1 MLALFFTVLLWL
13 IEAAFVIV
21 PIVLPIVLWVQA
33 YQSYHNDN
41 DRGWIIVIVFALV
54 FTSIGVKST
63 YKTYLSYTCDTV
75 KVESYCCVDFDSNDS
90 NESYTEYYCIEYDD
104 CMVDACKVGSEYVI
118 L

>member
-1 MLALFFTVLLWL
+1 MLVLFLTVLFWL
-13 IEAAFVIV
+13 HESAFVML
-21 PIVLPIVLWVQA
+21 PIVFPIVLWVQA

-41 DRGWIIVIVFALV
+41 DRGWIIGIVFALV
-54 FTSIGVKST
+54 FTSLGVKST

-75 KVESYCCVDFDSNDS
+75 KVESYCCVDYDVTNSG
-90 NESYTEYYCIEYDD
+90 YHCIEYDD

>member
-1 MLALFFTVLLWL
+1 MLALFFTVLFWL
-13 IEAAFVIV
+13 IEASFVIV

-41 DRGWIIVIVFALV
+41 DRGWIIGIVFALV
-54 FTSIGVKST
+54 FTSLGVKST

-75 KVESYCCVDFDSNDS
+75 KVESYCCVDFDSN
-90 NESYTEYYCIEYDD
+90 ESYTGSHCIEYDD